1 MKKFIFLA
9 VSTIFLGSCGQGKAA
24 VEQAE
29 KDVFVIHDEIMPQMG
44 QLMEYK
50 ATLSKEI
57 TALDSLLK
65 INANDSLQ
73 KRKDKALALSS
84 TLQEADK
91 GMMDWM
97 HDYNGDSLKT
107 LNSDEALKAMA
118 AEKTKISAVRDKMKE
133 GMEKAAQFLKK

>member
-1 MKKFIFLA
+1 MKKLIVIAITMAIF
-9 VSTIFLGSCGQGKAA
+9 SSCGQDKAA

-29 KDVFVIHDEIMPQMG
+29 KEVFVIHDEIMPQMG

-50 ATLSKEI
+50 QTLSQEI

-65 INANDSLQ
+65 IKTIDSLQ
-73 KRKDKALALSS
+73 KRKDDALALSVS
-84 TLQEADK
+84 LEEADK
-91 GMMDWM
+91 GMMNWM

-107 LNSDEALKAMA
+107 LSGDEALKAMN

>member
-1 MKKFIFLA
+1 MKKLIGLA
-9 VSTIFLGSCGQGKAA
+9 ISAVILGSCGQDKAA

-50 ATLSKEI
+50 STLSKEI
-57 TALDSLLK
+57 TVLDSLLK

-73 KRKDKALALSS
+73 KRKEEALALSS

-107 LNSDEALKAMA
+107 LSSDEALKAMA
-118 AEKTKISAVRDKMKE
+118 AEKAKISAVREKMKE
-133 GMEKAAQFLKK
+133 GMDKAAQFLKK